1 MHIHVCVGILM
12 MLHWKSRA
20 IPHIIPRRWVQG
32 PATSIYITYHWWS
45 FRYVY
50 TRTYMLHTTAGD
62 IRPVYIDLALLLNL
76 LKKIIPFNFY
86 AILASYSACSAAHL
100 ISMQIKIV
108 LLIIGRNKTAFS
120 ASNSWPLRQTI
131 QVLFD
136 LLSWVILIRACLPY
150 IYSIWFFDPTL
161 SVSN

>member
-1 MHIHVCVGILM
+1 
-12 MLHWKSRA
+12 
-20 IPHIIPRRWVQG
+20 
-32 PATSIYITYHWWS
+32 
-45 FRYVY
+45 
-50 TRTYMLHTTAGD
+50 MLHTTAGD

-136 LLSWVILIRACLPY
+136 LLS
-150 IYSIWFFDPTL
+150 
-161 SVSN
+161 